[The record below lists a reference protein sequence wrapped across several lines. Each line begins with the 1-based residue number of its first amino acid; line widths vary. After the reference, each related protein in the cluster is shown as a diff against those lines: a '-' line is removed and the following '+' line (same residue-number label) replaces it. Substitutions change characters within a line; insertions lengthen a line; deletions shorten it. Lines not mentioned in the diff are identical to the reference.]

1 MSHPC
6 IGGMHK
12 ELRLDFVFSIWIF
25 IWFVL
30 FVFHVLP
37 YNPTFALFI
46 AVFFISISMI
56 YFFIKEVHYSH
67 IDRFIALGILQK
79 FLPLFYLAYT
89 NKLDI
94 TVKDVIFTVIVFIT
108 YNTYILLNNSNIV
121 IVYNTYLNS
130 YS

>member
-1 MSHPC
+1 
-6 IGGMHK
+6 MHK

-25 IWFVL
+25 IWFILYIFNV
-30 FVFHVLP
+30 VP

-46 AVFFISISMI
+46 AVVFISISMI

-67 IDRFIALGILQK
+67 IDRFIALGVLQK
-79 FLPLFYLAYT
+79 FLPLFYLAYN

-94 TVKDVIFTVIVFIT
+94 TVKDVIFTIIVFIT
-108 YNTYILLNNSNIV
+108 YNAYILLNNSNIV
-121 IVYNTYLNS
+121 IVYDTYLKS

>member
-1 MSHPC
+1 
-6 IGGMHK
+6 MHK

-46 AVFFISISMI
+46 AVVFISISMI